1 MVAAEPHTSRPI
13 PEATGRSTLT
23 LAAGKTD
30 DGGAT
35 RASLQAVSD
44 RQALGLSECARVV
57 AGVVGSRTCGQR
69 GRLADDIPLERPA

>member
-1 MVAAEPHTSRPI
+1 MVAAEPQTSRPI

-23 LAAGKTD
+23 LAAGKTN
-30 DGGAT
+30 GGAT

-44 RQALGLSECARVV
+44 GQALGLSECARVV
-57 AGVVGSRTCGQR
+57 AGVVGSRTYGQR